1 MRVLLRSL
9 QTGHFYAAPDQWTA
23 LRQEAAD
30 FMRVDAAMDQAR
42 LEQLM
47 QMEVLMDFDGSGF
60 EIPLRIVE
68 AEALEYSPKQL
79 Q

>member
-1 MRVLLRSL
+1 
-9 QTGHFYAAPDQWTA
+9 
-23 LRQEAAD
+23 
-30 FMRVDAAMDQAR
+30 MRVDAAMDQAR